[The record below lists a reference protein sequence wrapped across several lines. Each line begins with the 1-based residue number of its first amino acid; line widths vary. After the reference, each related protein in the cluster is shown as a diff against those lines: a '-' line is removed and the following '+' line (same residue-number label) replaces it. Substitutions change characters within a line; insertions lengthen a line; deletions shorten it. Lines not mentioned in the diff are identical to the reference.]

1 MKCSPLMILLAA
13 TVLAGCTSSESR
25 EVVGPP
31 DRPTDT
37 TRTPGGEVQRAQL
50 TITVQL
56 APEDSAVAR
65 ALGWAGER
73 VPGAQLELQ
82 RVGSTTRLTT
92 TADASGVATVSDL
105 LPGGYTIGVV
115 RTFTATEA
123 QALATGGVE
132 VDALGGARGVSVA
145 APSTSTT
152 VAPNAGRRGS
162 LVISELTASRRFAQ
176 GVGDYFNWQWVELY
190 NNSDTTIY
198 LDGKTLLK
206 AFPGGYDY
214 PNFPC
219 SRYEDIRRDSLGIWG
234 RFLYQFPGPGSSHP
248 LPPGGI
254 ATLAVDALDH
264 RPIVENTF
272 DLTFAPFEFRGSG
285 DANNPEAADMLS
297 IGPSDASGILG
308 GFLLHENREVIAIA
322 EFVDPRSLP
331 TRFIPGTTITL
342 VRLPAERILDVAV
355 HRRVLQESYP
365 PCGESSVHPR
375 FDRQDAHLL
384 TDYDTRSMQRRVL
397 RTLPDGRKI
406 LQRTGTSSR
415 DFEAATPTPFAIP

>member
-1 MKCSPLMILLAA
+1 MKCSPLIILLAA
-13 TVLAGCTSSESR
+13 TVLAACSSRESR
-25 EVVGPP
+25 EVVAPP

-56 APEDSAVAR
+56 DPEDSAVAR
-65 ALGWAGER
+65 ALGWAGGR

-92 TADASGVATVSDL
+92 TVDASGIATVGDL
-105 LPGGYTIGVV
+105 LPGSYTIGVV
-115 RTFTATEA
+115 RTFTSGET
-123 QALATGGVE
+123 QTLADASLD
-132 VDALGGARGVSVA
+132 VDALGGGSGVTVA
-145 APSTSTT
+145 APSTSSTI
-152 VAPNAGRRGS
+152 APRAGRRGS

-176 GVGDYFNWQWVELY
+176 GIGDYFNWQWVELY

-219 SRYEDIRRDSLGIWG
+219 TRYTDIRQDSLGIWG
-234 RFLYQFPGPGSSHP
+234 RFLYRFPGRGSSHP

-264 RPIVENTF
+264 QPIVENTF
-272 DLTFAPFEFRGSG
+272 DLTVAPFEFRASG
-285 DANNPEAADMLS
+285 DANNPAAADILS
-297 IGPSDASGILG
+297 IGPSDGSGMPG
-308 GFLLHENREVIAIA
+308 GFMLHENREVIAIA
-322 EFVDPRSLP
+322 EFVDVATLAR
-331 TRFIPGTTITL
+331 RQQVNTTLEL
-342 VRLPAERILDVAV
+342 VRIPATALLDVAV
-355 HRRVLQESYP
+355 HRRVFQESYP
-365 PCGESSVHPR
+365 PCGESSVHSR

-384 TDYDTRSMQRRVL
+384 TNYDARSMQRRVL

-415 DFEAATPTPFAIP
+415 DFEARAPTPFALP